1 MQVISCNTRVVN
13 NMTAP
18 HSILVSTIHHT
29 TQQHNNS
36 SSTPPQHHHS
46 QRQPEKLSPFQ
57 PFYFSTI
64 LVTCLLRL
72 SLIYLNISLLYVNLS
87 PCLFFLSLSLS
98 LSLSHWKESSMGF
111 NRGVLWRCRSLFEV
125 LMGVVGNVNFTCIQ
139 HFLAPC
145 FNGICVF
152 ILSKALRFQIQLL
165 CFKLYKG

>member
-36 SSTPPQHHHS
+36 SSTPPPLQHHS

-64 LVTCLLRL
+64 LVTYLLRS
-72 SLIYLNISLLYVNLS
+72 SLIHLNISLLYVNLS
-87 PCLFFLSLSLS
+87 ACLS

-152 ILSKALRFQIQLL
+152 ILSKALRFKIQLL
-165 CFKLYKG
+165 SFKLTKG